1 MPYWNNKWGKPIVGI
16 KPYKNPNTW
25 PTNLGDDDA
34 TLIYNG
40 NGSTGGVVP
49 LMFFGQGDRIVSAV
63 GNLVKSGYTFK
74 EWNTNA
80 DGTGTAYLPGST
92 ITIGFSSVTL
102 YARWTLKRSYG
113 EYDSGVMSLSIDSG
127 TGGHGFNPI
136 VVAANQ
142 ANYGVIKGFFTT
154 SYSTYN
160 GKNLPAIQR
169 TPGFVVGGYN
179 PEQSAIIVFRP
190 ETPWLKIRKIKVYTN
205 IISSNNSGTQV
216 RLQGIAGYNYYNIDH
231 DLDDDPTTSNVGQF
245 LGNGAG
251 NVHTLMDFQLNNTVA
266 GTASAGTAS
275 IYTSAN
281 IGDPGTI
288 WGEKVA
294 FSDNNSNV
302 SLDSDNIILEGT
314 FIGNKSLGTIPYPYS
329 GSWQIPQNTP
339 VEKYYSS
346 YISFQ
351 MWPLSYANYGNI
363 PDLKF
368 RFVIEYDE

>member
-1 MPYWNNKWGKPIVGI
+1 MPPIDKSKWYNLWGKPIVGI
-16 KPYKNPNTW
+16 KPYKNPNNW
-25 PTNLGDDDA
+25 P
-34 TLIYNG
+34 I
-40 NGSTGGVVP
+40 ST
-49 LMFFGQGDRIVSAV
+49 
-63 GNLVKSGYTFK
+63 
-74 EWNTNA
+74 
-80 DGTGTAYLPGST
+80 
-92 ITIGFSSVTL
+92 
-102 YARWTLKRSYG
+102 SYG
-113 EYDSGVMSLSIDSG
+113 QYDSGVMSLSIDSG
-127 TGGHGFNPI
+127 TGGHGFNPV

-142 ANYGVIKGFFTT
+142 ANYGVIEGFFTT
-154 SYSTYN
+154 SLFYN

-179 PEQSAIIVFRP
+179 PDEWAIIAFRP
-190 ETPWLKIRKIKVYTN
+190 ETPWLAIRKIKVYTN

-216 RLQGIAGYNYYNIDH
+216 RLQGMAGYNYYNINY
-231 DLDDDPTTSNVGQF
+231 DLDDDPETSNVGEF
-245 LGNGAG
+245 VTNGAG
-251 NVHTLMDFQLNNTVA
+251 TVHTLMDFQLNNTVT

-302 SLDSDNIILEGT
+302 SLNSDNIQLEGT
-314 FIGNKSLGTIPYPYS
+314 LIGNKSLGIVPYPYS
-329 GSWQIPQNTP
+329 GSWRIPQNTP

-351 MWPLSYANYGNI
+351 MWPLSYTNYGNI

-368 RFVIEYDE
+368 RFVIEYENGTSSVYE

>member
-1 MPYWNNKWGKPIVGI
+1 MPYWNNKWGKLIVGI

-25 PTNLGDDDA
+25 P
-34 TLIYNG
+34 IPRY
-40 NGSTGGVVP
+40 
-49 LMFFGQGDRIVSAV
+49 GQ
-63 GNLVKSGYTFK
+63 
-74 EWNTNA
+74 
-80 DGTGTAYLPGST
+80 
-92 ITIGFSSVTL
+92 
-102 YARWTLKRSYG
+102 
-113 EYDSGVMSLSIDSG
+113 YDSGVMSLSIDSG

-142 ANYGVIKGFFTT
+142 TNYGVIKGFFTT
-154 SYSTYN
+154 SLYYN

-179 PEQSAIIVFRP
+179 PDQWAIIAFRP
-190 ETPWLKIRKIKVYTN
+190 ETPWLAIRKIKVYTN

-216 RLQGIAGYNYYNIDH
+216 RLQGMAGYNYYNINY
-231 DLDDDPTTSNVGQF
+231 DLDDDPATSNVGEF
-245 LGNGAG
+245 VTNGAG
-251 NVHTLMDFQLNNTVA
+251 TINTLMDFQLNNTVA
-266 GTASAGTAS
+266 GTATAGTGS

-302 SLDSDNIILEGT
+302 SLNSDNILLEGT
-314 FIGNKSLGTIPYPYS
+314 LIGNKTLGTVPYPYS

-368 RFVIEYDE
+368 RFVIEYTNTSDVYE